1 MNRDSVII
9 ANDFTINVLGN
20 ESMVTSET
28 MEDILIINEFGSDIL
43 KLILSKGKMKV
54 GEIIDSFE
62 ETYSSESIEQDIVE
76 FLDAMLENG
85 VIKS

>member
-43 KLILSKGKMKV
+43 KLIYPKAK
-54 GEIIDSFE
+54 
-62 ETYSSESIEQDIVE
+62 
-76 FLDAMLENG
+76 
-85 VIKS
+85 

>member
-62 ETYSSESIEQDIVE
+62 ETYSSESLEEDIVE
-76 FLDAMLENG
+76 FLDAMLEKG

>member
-62 ETYSSESIEQDIVE
+62 ETYSSESLEEDIVE

>member
-43 KLILSKGKMKV
+43 KLILFKGKMKV

-62 ETYSSESIEQDIVE
+62 ETYSSESLEEDIVE

>member
-28 MEDILIINEFGSDIL
+28 MEDILIIYEFGSDIL

-62 ETYSSESIEQDIVE
+62 ETYSSESLEEDIVE

>member
-43 KLILSKGKMKV
+43 KLILSKDKMKV

-62 ETYSSESIEQDIVE
+62 ETYSSESLEEDIVE

>member
-54 GEIIDSFE
+54 DEIIDSFE
-62 ETYSSESIEQDIVE
+62 ETYSSESLEEDIVE

>member
-43 KLILSKGKMKV
+43 KLILSKCKMKV

-62 ETYSSESIEQDIVE
+62 ETYSSESLEEDIVE

>member
-1 MNRDSVII
+1 
-9 ANDFTINVLGN
+9 
-20 ESMVTSET
+20 
-28 MEDILIINEFGSDIL
+28 
-43 KLILSKGKMKV
+43 MKV

-62 ETYSSESIEQDIVE
+62 ETYSSESLEEDIVE

>member
-62 ETYSSESIEQDIVE
+62 ETYS
-76 FLDAMLENG
+76 
-85 VIKS
+85 